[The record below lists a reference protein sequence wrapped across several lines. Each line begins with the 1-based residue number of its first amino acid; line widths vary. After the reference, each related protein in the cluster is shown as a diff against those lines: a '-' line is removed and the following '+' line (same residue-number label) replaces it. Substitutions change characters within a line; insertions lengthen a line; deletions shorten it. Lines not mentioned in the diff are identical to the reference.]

1 MRRYL
6 KTACLQILACLFIA
20 GLSGAAQAVIET
32 YDFTDEAS
40 NERYQQFIEEL
51 RCPKCQNQNL
61 AGSNSPISED
71 LRQQLHRLLEEG
83 RSDEEIVDYMVAR
96 YGDFILYRPRFNPE
110 TALLWMAPA
119 IFLLLGLLF
128 AIAAYRRQRR
138 QPDSGGDTAIN
149 LSQDEQQRLQ
159 ALLAEA
165 PATAEP
171 GSGQPATRENHGS

>member
-1 MRRYL
+1 MNRYL
-6 KTACLQILACLFIA
+6 LILACLLMA
-20 GLSGAAQAVIET
+20 GLSCTAHAVIET
-32 YDFTDEAS
+32 YDFADETS

-83 RSDEEIVDYMVAR
+83 RSDQEIVDYMVER

-119 IFLLLGLLF
+119 IFLVLGLLF
-128 AIAAYRRQRR
+128 AIAAYRRQR
-138 QPDSGGDTAIN
+138 QPSSEADAAIILN
-149 LSQDEQQRLQ
+149 QAEQQRLQ
-159 ALLAEA
+159 ALLTAAESEPDA
-165 PATAEP
+165 PPSVEP
-171 GSGQPATRENHGS
+171 EPGQPATRDNHGS

>member
-1 MRRYL
+1 MTRYL
-6 KTACLQILACLFIA
+6 ITTILLMI
-20 GLSGAAQAVIET
+20 GLSGPTQAVIET
-32 YDFTDEAS
+32 YEFADEAS

-83 RSDEEIVDYMVAR
+83 RSDKEIVEYMVAR

-110 TALLWMAPA
+110 TALLWMAPL

-128 AIAAYRRQRR
+128 AIAAYRRQR
-138 QPDSGGDTAIN
+138 QSTSEADTAISLN
-149 LSQDEQQRLQ
+149 QAEQQRLQ
-159 ALLAEA
+159 ALLKA
-165 PATAEP
+165 AEP
-171 GSGQPATRENHGS
+171 DAPTVYTTTRDNHGS